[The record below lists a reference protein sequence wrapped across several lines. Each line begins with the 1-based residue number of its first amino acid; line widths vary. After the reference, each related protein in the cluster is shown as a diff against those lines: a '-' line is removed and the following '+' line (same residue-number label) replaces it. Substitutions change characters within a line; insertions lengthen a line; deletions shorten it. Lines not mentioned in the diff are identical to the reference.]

1 MKVFVDTSAF
11 IAILNRTDTNH
22 VQAGTVWQQ
31 LINRDAI
38 ISCTNYILVESLAII
53 QNRWGMEAVNQFQ
66 QAIIPLLQ
74 TVWVDETLHAVGT
87 SAMLTANKRRLS
99 LVDCISFEVARM
111 LDVDAVFAYDQ
122 HFREQGF
129 DIVNPR

>member
-74 TVWVDETLHAVGT
+74 TVWVDETLHEVGT